1 VRDGRVW
8 QVVVGVALLAGAGC
22 SGGSASK
29 GLELQDEDYAKARTN
44 FKTKLTKQGS
54 APQQSG
60 PLGPAGDGE
69 LVQYSSGT
77 LRLSAYA
84 SPQNPGG
91 PKKPAVLFLHGG
103 FALGA
108 DDWRD
113 TRPYR
118 DAGFVVMTPSL
129 RGENGQ
135 PGSYTMFYDEVDDVL
150 AAAEFLAQHPN
161 VDTNKMYVAGH
172 SAGGTLTL
180 LAALTSKRFKAATSF
195 SGSPDQIAFVSGQEE
210 LAPFDRGDLRE
221 MQMRSPIA
229 YATSFKC
236 PVRLY
241 YGSSEWLSFGGY
253 SKETAKRAKTKGLDV
268 DTVSVSGDH
277 FSALPEEIR
286 QSVTFF
292 QQH

>member
-1 VRDGRVW
+1 VW
-8 QVVVGVALLAGAGC
+8 QVVVGVALLAAAGC
-22 SGGSASK
+22 SEGSASK
-29 GLELQDEDYAKARTN
+29 GLELQDEDYARARES
-44 FKTKLTKQGS
+44 FKTKLTKQGA
-54 APQQSG
+54 APQRAPQ
-60 PLGPAGDGE
+60 LGPAGDGE
-69 LVQYSSGT
+69 LVQYPSGNAK
-77 LRLSAYA
+77 LSAYA
-84 SPQNPGG
+84 SPQNQGG

-108 DDWRD
+108 DDWQS

-135 PGSYTMFYDEVDDVL
+135 PGSYSMFYDEVDDVL
-150 AAAEFLAQHPN
+150 AAAEYFAQHPN
-161 VDTNKMYVAGH
+161 VDANRMYLAGH

-180 LAALTSKRFKAATSF
+180 LAALASKRFKAAASF
-195 SGSPDQIAFVSGQEE
+195 SGSPDQIAFVQGQEE
-210 LAPFDRGDLRE
+210 LAPFNRSDVRE

-236 PVRLY
+236 PTRLF
-241 YGSSEWLSFGGY
+241 YGSQEWMSFGGY

-268 DTVSVSGDH
+268 EAVSVPGDH
-277 FSALPEEIR
+277 FTALAEEMR
-286 QSVTFF
+286 QSIPFF